1 MTMAAHDSSARWR
14 TFFTEAKEAE
24 IVLLLSKQSENA
36 VLEITFHELQA
47 FDPEFAEEILNDP
60 RTILNYGEST
70 LTEICRERGED
81 IVSIVRLGELPR
93 DSRRDLRDMGNRDI
107 GMFRSSEV
115 IITRMSEIKPRIH
128 RAVFR
133 CENCG
138 HQIET
143 IQSNEYELR
152 EPLKCPD
159 ETGCGESAG
168 RSGGTRFDLVMEVS
182 RLVNNQWLE
191 VQEIPENVPSGAQPS
206 RGHVLIEGDLVN
218 KHLPGQRAI
227 LNVIP
232 VVHSEYKRNK
242 KTPMFDIVYHLVS
255 SEFETTPFTEIRIS
269 DEDKEAILEISSE
282 PNLMKLMQNSI
293 APSIYASGVMNYV
306 KRSLVLQLFGGV
318 SRINQDGTRT
328 RGDMHILLMGDPGVA
343 KSQLLN
349 YMSELSPRGMFASG
363 GGVSGAGLTA
373 AAVRDD
379 FQGGARFALEAGVL
393 PLSDKGMAAIDEFD
407 KINDED
413 RKVMHPA
420 MEQQRLDISKGG
432 VKATLNTRCSILA
445 AANPKKGRFSQ
456 RNQYASVMSAFA
468 ETDLPAP
475 LASRFDI
482 IWLLRDE
489 VVVDVDER
497 IARHILEIRTQGVS
511 ESLMEAELETPF
523 QNKDEGEIYDLS
535 VNGDQYLSVDFLRKY
550 VAYAKRHVH
559 PELDTDAKA
568 AIIQYY
574 TEQRLK
580 NKDAELEITDAY
592 TGEASDKQAV
602 IPVTPRALEALIRM
616 TEAHARIFL
625 KETATEDDARV
636 AIALFGYWRHEGN
649 VQDDSELYSGVSV
662 SQRRGPPMIRGIIR
676 DLCEKKGV
684 ATLDEILNLGDQLN
698 IQGYQVEEVIS
709 RMLTSGEL
717 YEARTNEYRFTR

>member
-36 VLEITFHELQA
+36 VLDITFHELQA
-47 FDPEFAEEILNDP
+47 FDPEFAEEVLMDP
-60 RTILNYGEST
+60 RRILDSAENT

-81 IVSIVRLGELPR
+81 IVSILRLGELPR
-93 DSRRDLRDMGNRDI
+93 DSRRDLRDMGNRDV
-107 GMFRSSEV
+107 GKFRSSEV

-133 CENCG
+133 CEACG
-138 HQIET
+138 HNIET

-152 EPLKCPD
+152 EPLKCPE

-182 RLVNNQWLE
+182 RLVNNQWIE

-232 VVHSEYKRNK
+232 VIHSEMKKGK
-242 KTPMFDIVYHLVS
+242 KTPMFDIVYHMVS
-255 SEFETTPFTEIRIS
+255 SEFETTPFTEIKINE
-269 DEDKEAILEISSE
+269 EDKEKILEVSE
-282 PNLMKLMQNSI
+282 MPDLLQLMQKSI
-293 APSIYASGVMNYV
+293 APSIYSTGTMNYV
-306 KRSLVLQLFGGV
+306 KRSLALQLFGGV
-318 SRINQDGTRT
+318 SRVNKDGTRT

-349 YMSELSPRGMFASG
+349 YMSKLSPRGMFASG

-379 FQGGARFALEAGVL
+379 FAGGARFALEAGVL
-393 PLSDKGMAAIDEFD
+393 PLSDRGMAAIDEFD
-407 KINDED
+407 KIGEED
-413 RKVMHPA
+413 RRVMHPA

-445 AANPKKGRFSQ
+445 AANPEEGRFTT
-456 RNQYASVMSAFA
+456 RGPNASVMNSFK
-468 ETDLPAP
+468 ETGLEPP

-489 VVVDVDER
+489 VQVDVDER
-497 IARHILEIRTQGVS
+497 IARHILEVRTQGIS
-511 ESLMEAELETPF
+511 EALFDAELDISI
-523 QNKDEGEIYDLS
+523 QDSDDEKLFGTD
-535 VNGDQYLSVDFLRKY
+535 VNGDQHLTIEFLRKY
-550 VAYAKRHVH
+550 VAYAKRHIH
-559 PELDTDAKA
+559 PSLNNDAKA
-568 AIIQYY
+568 MIIDFYTRQRVKNQKDETLVAYHDEAEAIPI
-574 TEQRLK
+574 
-580 NKDAELEITDAY
+580 
-592 TGEASDKQAV
+592 
-602 IPVTPRALEALIRM
+602 TPRALEALIRM
-616 TEAHARIFL
+616 TEAHARLHL
-625 KETATEDDARV
+625 KEIATKEDAKI
-636 AIALFGYWRHEGN
+636 AIALFRLWRDEGN

-662 SQRRGPPMIRGIIR
+662 SQRQAPPRIRQIIR

-684 ATLDEILNLGDQLN
+684 ASLNEILNICDELN
-698 IQGYQVEEVIS
+698 IQHYQVEQVIS
-709 RMLTSGEL
+709 RMLMSGEL
-717 YEARTNEYRFTR
+717 FEVRKEEYSFAR

>member
-14 TFFTEAKEAE
+14 TFFTEAKEQE

-36 VLEITFHELQA
+36 VLDITFHELQA
-47 FDPEFAEEILNDP
+47 FDPEFAEEVLKEPRNILNSAED
-60 RTILNYGEST
+60 T

-81 IVSIVRLGELPR
+81 IVCTVRLGELPR
-93 DSRRDLRDMGNRDI
+93 DSRRDLRDMGRRDV
-107 GMFRSSEV
+107 GQFRSCEV

-138 HQIET
+138 HNIEVN
-143 IQSNEYELR
+143 QSNEYELK

-168 RSGGTRFDLVMEVS
+168 RSGGTRFDLVLEVS

-206 RGHVLIEGDLVN
+206 RGHVLIEGELVN

-227 LNVIP
+227 INVIP
-232 VVHSEYKRNK
+232 VIHSEYKRNK
-242 KTPMFDIVYHLVS
+242 KTPMFDIIYHLIS
-255 SEFETTPFTEIRIS
+255 SEFETTPFTEIKITE
-269 DEDKEAILEISSE
+269 EDKEKILRVSE
-282 PNLMKLMQNSI
+282 MPNLLQLMQKSI
-293 APSIYASGVMNYV
+293 APSIYSTGTMNYV
-306 KRSLVLQLFGGV
+306 KRSLALQLFGGV
-318 SRINQDGTRT
+318 SRVNNDGTRT

-349 YMSELSPRGMFASG
+349 YMSKLSPRGMFASG

-379 FQGGARFALEAGVL
+379 FAGGARFALEAGVL
-393 PLSDKGMAAIDEFD
+393 PLSDRGMAAIDEFD
-407 KINDED
+407 KIGEED
-413 RKVMHPA
+413 RRVMHPA

-432 VKATLNTRCSILA
+432 VKASLNTRCSILA
-445 AANPKKGRFSQ
+445 AANPEKGRFTL
-456 RNQYASVMSAFA
+456 RGPNANVMNSFK
-468 ETDLPAP
+468 ETGLEPP

-489 VVVDVDER
+489 VQVDVDER
-497 IARHILEIRTQGVS
+497 IARHILEVRTQGIS
-511 ESLMEAELETPF
+511 EALYEAELEISIRDSD
-523 QNKDEGEIYDLS
+523 DEKLFDTD
-535 VNGDQYLSVDFLRKY
+535 VNGDQHLTIQFLRKY
-550 VAYAKRHVH
+550 VAYAKRNIH
-559 PELDTDAKA
+559 PRLNNDAKA
-568 AIIQYY
+568 MIINFY
-574 TEQRLK
+574 TSQRVK
-580 NKDAELEITDAY
+580 NQKD
-592 TGEASDKQAV
+592 EALVDYHKESEA

-616 TEAHARIFL
+616 SEAHARLHL
-625 KETATEDDARV
+625 KEIATKDDAKI
-636 AIALFGYWRHEGN
+636 AIALFRLWRDEGN

-662 SQRRGPPMIRGIIR
+662 SQRQAPPRIRQIIR

-684 ATLDEILNLGDQLN
+684 ASLNEILDVCDELN
-698 IQGYQVEEVIS
+698 IQHYQVEEVIS
-709 RMLTSGEL
+709 RMLISGEL
-717 YEARTNEYRFTR
+717 FEARKEEYSFAR